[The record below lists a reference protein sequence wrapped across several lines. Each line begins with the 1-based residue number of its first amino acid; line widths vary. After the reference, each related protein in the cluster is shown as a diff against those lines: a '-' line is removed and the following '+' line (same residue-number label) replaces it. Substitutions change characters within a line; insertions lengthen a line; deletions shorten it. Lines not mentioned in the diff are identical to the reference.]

1 MDLAILARIHQALDE
16 LAAHPRSAKAL
27 ATAWWQL
34 MVLAPAYPAVYLQQ
48 GAWLLAAGDV
58 DGAANVFAVA
68 AEATGDPTFDLR
80 RVDCLRRHGEAPAR
94 AALTAL
100 VASQRGADDVR
111 GHWQLAVL
119 ELDRD
124 GAPRRAAARLTE
136 FLLGSPVRD
145 AADLRRKLPALL
157 LLLECAR
164 AGGEAERMEGQ
175 FVGVDAAVLAAC
187 AAEDPAERGARLREA
202 LRGDP
207 YHPWGRYALA
217 GVLAAAGEPELAR
230 ANLEVAVQ
238 GEPALAWRA
247 RHDPT
252 FAGLSLTDLD
262 PAAEL
267 PCEPWIRVE
276 DDHLPVRTGSEEAAQ
291 RAWWTLP
298 RAVRAVVQVTDAG
311 LRVRAPGKMTA
322 GYVQLYRGLRA
333 LAPFVRAGR
342 LLVQEEGAGW
352 IDELRFV
359 GGELQIRR
367 DELPGDDAAARHSYL
382 SARASSDPKDRWIA
396 RLVSWGTED
405 PLTAMQAECERPGA
419 PIEVFH
425 RYGLALQNARRWDE
439 AIAAYDRA
447 IAGRPDASSG
457 AKLNKGN
464 VFAALRRWSEALACY
479 DAAIAETP
487 RMAYAWGG
495 RGQALRNL
503 GRASEADAALHEA
516 IKLDDKFSNP
526 WLELAQLYF
535 ADSPRAVALCDEAL
549 RRNPK
554 CQYTWSTKGSALNN
568 LGRWAEAHACY
579 DRAIALDDDYW
590 HPHYCRACSYALQGD
605 RERALAAVKA
615 TLARD
620 PNKAKMLRG
629 DADLL
634 ALHRDPRFVALTRE
648 A

>member
-1 MDLAILARIHQALDE
+1 MDLEIVARIHRELDE

-34 MVLAPAYPAVYLQQ
+34 VVLAPAYPAVYLQQ

-58 DGAANVFAVA
+58 EGAAKVFAVA

-80 RVDCLRRHGEAPAR
+80 RIDCLRVNGEDSAR
-94 AALTAL
+94 AALAAL
-100 VASQRGADDVR
+100 VASPRGADDVR
-111 GHWQLAVL
+111 GRWQLAVL

-136 FLLGSPVRD
+136 FLNGSPVRD
-145 AADLRRKLPALL
+145 DEDLRRTLPALL

-164 AGGEAERMEGQ
+164 AGGGAEQMGGP
-175 FVGVDAAVLAAC
+175 FVGVDAEVLAAC
-187 AAEDPAERGARLREA
+187 AMEDPAARGGRLREA

-217 GVLAAAGEPELAR
+217 AVAMAGGEPEMAR
-230 ANLEVAVQ
+230 ANLDVAVQ
-238 GEPALAWRA
+238 GEPVLAWRA
-247 RHDPT
+247 RHDPA
-252 FAGLSLTDLD
+252 FAGLSLADLD

-276 DDHLPVRTGSEEAAQ
+276 GEILPVRTGQEEAAQ

-311 LRVRAPGKMTA
+311 LRVHAPGKMTA

-342 LLVQEEGAGW
+342 MLVQEEGAGW

-359 GGELQIRR
+359 GGALSIRR
-367 DELPGDDAAARHSYL
+367 DELPGDDGAAREAYL
-382 SARASSDPKDRWIA
+382 AARAEADPEDRWLK
-396 RLVSWGTED
+396 RLSGNEVED
-405 PLTAMQAECERPGA
+405 PLAALQAECERPGA
-419 PIEVFH
+419 PVDAFH
-425 RYGLALQNARRWDE
+425 KLGLALQTARRWDE

-447 IAGRPDASSG
+447 IAGRPNASSG

-464 VFAALRRWSEALACY
+464 VFAALRRWPEALACY
-479 DAAIAETP
+479 DAALAETP

-535 ADSPRAVALCDEAL
+535 SDPLRAVALCDESL

-554 CQYTWSTKGSALNN
+554 CQYSWSTKGSALNN
-568 LGRWAEAHACY
+568 LRRWGEAHACY
-579 DRAIALDDDYW
+579 DRSVALDDNYW

-605 RERALAAVKA
+605 REKALAAVKA

-629 DADLL
+629 EADLL
-634 ALHRDPRFVALTRE
+634 GLHRDPRFIALVGR
-648 A
+648 